1 LKVKEFSNL
10 SEEKKTNPDV
20 RRGAAKKHWDDIYK
34 LLAKGFDRLTSIELS
49 NTMKGG

>member
-34 LLAKGFDRLTSIELS
+34 LLAKALIALHQLNYQTQ
-49 NTMKGG
+49 